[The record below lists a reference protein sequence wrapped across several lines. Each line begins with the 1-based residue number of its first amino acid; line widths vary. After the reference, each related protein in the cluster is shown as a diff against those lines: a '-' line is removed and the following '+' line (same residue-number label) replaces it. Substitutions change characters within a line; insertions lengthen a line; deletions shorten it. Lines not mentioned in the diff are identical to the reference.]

1 MFCFKLWKIEGEIC
15 VLVAVWSNPADLV
28 TALEVLPFPCYLRWK
43 EKEGWVNFC
52 MRLVLESLNV
62 VMWRPETYPLNAIFK
77 IFINVIVRDYFSR
90 LLRLRNNF
98 KSLYLKNKFSRIFLV
113 DLKLIIEQIC
123 TAHFAVFQY
132 LAIGPLKMSLYF
144 DMWGFW

>member
-1 MFCFKLWKIEGEIC
+1 M
-15 VLVAVWSNPADLV
+15 
-28 TALEVLPFPCYLRWK
+28 
-43 EKEGWVNFC
+43 
-52 MRLVLESLNV
+52 
-62 VMWRPETYPLNAIFK
+62 YPLNAVFK

-90 LLRLRNNF
+90 LLRLQNNF

-123 TAHFAVFQY
+123 TVHFAVFQY

-144 DMWGFW
+144 DM